1 MPFKRVFER
10 NVNRNMQEGEQGPA
24 PNQDE
29 VEESK
34 TEHPHDT
41 KEPEYEI
48 EDEELS
54 EKKDR
59 PPRFSTLFAPT
70 PPPQVIERIIES
82 PKKRSGVYLPT
93 PLFVVLAFILFFEST
108 LLFAYTIIG
117 LYNNMPAGILPFG
130 SPSPVGPGCPCLPGT
145 QGINIS
151 PNFIMPGA
159 NGEVQTV
166 TATAPLPSTS
176 ASTETTTATTSSPDA
191 AKLLSLLTSAIDP
204 TSTEQPGVVF
214 STKVVTSTPEQE
226 TITSSTMKTVI
237 AGQPRVTS
245 TKIVDPTSSANA
257 EDLKNG
263 HYLNFDTEDY
273 RSTIADER

>member
-10 NVNRNMQEGEQGPA
+10 NVNRNMQGGEQGPA
-24 PNQDE
+24 PNENELGERKIQ
-29 VEESK
+29 
-34 TEHPHDT
+34 HPPDS
-41 KEPEYEI
+41 KEPEYEV

-70 PPPQVIERIIES
+70 SHPPQVIERIIES
-82 PKKRSGVYLPT
+82 RKKRSGVYLPT

-130 SPSPVGPGCPCLPGT
+130 SPYPVGPGCNCSPGT

-159 NGEVQTV
+159 NGEVLTV
-166 TATAPLPSTS
+166 TAYAPLPSTS
-176 ASTETTTATTSSPDA
+176 ASTETTSSSSTTTASSPDA

-204 TSTEQPGVVF
+204 TQPGVVF

-226 TITSSTMKTVI
+226 TVTSSTMKTVI
-237 AGQPRVTS
+237 AGQPTVTS
-245 TKIVDPTSSANA
+245 TKIVDPTDVADA
-257 EDLKNG
+257 E
-263 HYLNFDTEDY
+263 
-273 RSTIADER
+273 ERRR